1 MKNKQK
7 EFEIIVSLCFKEPVK
22 ANSVEEAIKK
32 LEDKYIHGK
41 GRLPRE
47 FIEIDEYEDY
57 FCQIGD

>member
-7 EFEIIVSLCFKEPVK
+7 EFEIEVRLCFTEMVR

-41 GRLPRE
+41 GELPRA
-47 FIEIDEYEDY
+47 FIKIDEYEDY
-57 FCQIGD
+57 FCQVGD

>member
-7 EFEIIVSLCFKEPVK
+7 EYEVAVHLNFTEMVK
-22 ANSVEEAIKK
+22 ANNLKEAIKK

-47 FIEIDEYEDY
+47 YITVEGYESY
-57 FCQIGD
+57 FCQVED